1 MTAWIDALSTAP
13 FWAALG
19 SIIVIDIVLAGD
31 NAIVIALAARNLPP
45 QLQRR
50 AIVWGTVGA
59 IVVRVAMTGAVV
71 ALLRIPGLMAV
82 GGLALVWIAVGLLVP
97 QPAPEDAAAHAAATG
112 FWGAMRTIVVA
123 DALMG
128 LDNVLAVAGASGGSF
143 LLVVLGLLISI
154 PIVVWC
160 SRLVLRLMDR
170 FPATVYVGA
179 AVLAVTA
186 AHMLAGDPLLQPYLA
201 PWPTRTALYA
211 GVLLLVLG
219 VGHWRAR
226 RVARQGATNGG

>member
-97 QPAPEDAAAHAAATG
+97 QPAPHH
-112 FWGAMRTIVVA
+112 
-123 DALMG
+123 
-128 LDNVLAVAGASGGSF
+128 
-143 LLVVLGLLISI
+143 
-154 PIVVWC
+154 P
-160 SRLVLRLMDR
+160 
-170 FPATVYVGA
+170 
-179 AVLAVTA
+179 
-186 AHMLAGDPLLQPYLA
+186 DP
-201 PWPTRTALYA
+201 
-211 GVLLLVLG
+211 
-219 VGHWRAR
+219 
-226 RVARQGATNGG
+226 